1 MSRVYSPLELMEAYL
16 AWSGEGDLERRAI
29 KWELYVDIRDGLER
43 GTTTKRR
50 EQEEPRGDAR
60 VIFLDLDG

>member
-1 MSRVYSPLELMEAYL
+1 MEAYL

-50 EQEEPRGDAR
+50 EEEEPRGDAR